1 MPYIKTTCK
10 AGKTKE
16 YEFYYSYRF
25 DQKGGSRKKK
35 ENRTPEAQR
44 QVNRRMAEKKLTRLM
59 NANLSGEDY
68 YLTLSY
74 RKEKRPD
81 RETLNRDI
89 RTLLRK
95 LRRIYRK
102 HGKELKYIW
111 TAEKGERGAA
121 HLHIVVNG
129 IDHISHIIRD
139 LWEKGWICIK
149 PLDKSGQY
157 RKLAGY
163 FIKYS
168 DKTMKTEQGFINK
181 RYCSSKNLIIP
192 EPEKKKIRGRNAYNH
207 KIEVPAGW
215 YVDKESIRE
224 AWHEITGY
232 LYFSY
237 TLVQLPD
244 NKADW
249 ERQREESYILNLE
262 TGEVEITER
271 RTDRGKST
279 KNHKKNLA
287 ETSGRGHRNRMGA

>member
-111 TAEKGERGAA
+111 TRKRGEG
-121 HLHIVVNG
+121 
-129 IDHISHIIRD
+129 S
-139 LWEKGWICIK
+139 CT
-149 PLDKSGQY
+149 PS
-157 RKLAGY
+157 
-163 FIKYS
+163 
-168 DKTMKTEQGFINK
+168 
-181 RYCSSKNLIIP
+181 YCCQWD
-192 EPEKKKIRGRNAYNH
+192 R
-207 KIEVPAGW
+207 
-215 YVDKESIRE
+215 
-224 AWHEITGY
+224 
-232 LYFSY
+232 
-237 TLVQLPD
+237 
-244 NKADW
+244 
-249 ERQREESYILNLE
+249 SYI
-262 TGEVEITER
+262 THHKR
-271 RTDRGKST
+271 SMGKGMD
-279 KNHKKNLA
+279 LY
-287 ETSGRGHRNRMGA
+287 

>member
-1 MPYIKTTCK
+1 M
-10 AGKTKE
+10 
-16 YEFYYSYRF
+16 
-25 DQKGGSRKKK
+25 DGG
-35 ENRTPEAQR
+35 
-44 QVNRRMAEKKLTRLM
+44 
-59 NANLSGEDY
+59 
-68 YLTLSY
+68 
-74 RKEKRPD
+74 
-81 RETLNRDI
+81 
-89 RTLLRK
+89 
-95 LRRIYRK
+95 
-102 HGKELKYIW
+102 
-111 TAEKGERGAA
+111 KGERGAA

-192 EPEKKKIRGRNAYNH
+192 EPEKKKIRGRNAYSH

-244 NKADW
+244 NKADR

-271 RTDRGKST
+271 RTDRGKSA

-287 ETSGRGHRNRMGA
+287 ETSGRGHRNCVGA

>member
-192 EPEKKKIRGRNAYNH
+192 EPEKRRSGDGTPIAIKLRFRPDGTWIRRA
-207 KIEVPAGW
+207 
-215 YVDKESIRE
+215 
-224 AWHEITGY
+224 
-232 LYFSY
+232 
-237 TLVQLPD
+237 
-244 NKADW
+244 
-249 ERQREESYILNLE
+249 
-262 TGEVEITER
+262 
-271 RTDRGKST
+271 
-279 KNHKKNLA
+279 
-287 ETSGRGHRNRMGA
+287 SGRLGTR

>member
-35 ENRTPEAQR
+35 ENRTPR
-44 QVNRRMAEKKLTRLM
+44 KHRDKSTGGMAEKKTHPIDERQPFRGGLLPYTQLPERE
-59 NANLSGEDY
+59 AAGSG
-68 YLTLSY
+68 
-74 RKEKRPD
+74 
-81 RETLNRDI
+81 DI
-89 RTLLRK
+89 EPGHPNTFAK
-95 LRRIYRK
+95 
-102 HGKELKYIW
+102 
-111 TAEKGERGAA
+111 TAEDLPETRKRTEIHMDGGKRERGAA

-181 RYCSSKNLIIP
+181 RYCS
-192 EPEKKKIRGRNAYNH
+192 R
-207 KIEVPAGW
+207 
-215 YVDKESIRE
+215 
-224 AWHEITGY
+224 
-232 LYFSY
+232 
-237 TLVQLPD
+237 
-244 NKADW
+244 
-249 ERQREESYILNLE
+249 
-262 TGEVEITER
+262 
-271 RTDRGKST
+271 
-279 KNHKKNLA
+279 
-287 ETSGRGHRNRMGA
+287 